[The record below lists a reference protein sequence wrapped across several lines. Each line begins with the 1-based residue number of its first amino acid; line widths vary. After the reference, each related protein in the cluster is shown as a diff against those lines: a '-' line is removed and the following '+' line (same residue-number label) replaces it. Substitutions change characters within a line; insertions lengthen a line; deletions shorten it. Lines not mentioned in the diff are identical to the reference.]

1 MTGIAIVGRGVM
13 AHAHAQAWSELGL
26 GDHILYVSTLTGG
39 APLAHATRARFE
51 PDLDVVLADPL
62 VTIVSVCTP
71 TVTHAGIAL
80 RALRAGKS
88 VLLEKPIALTLAD
101 AMAIQDAARQSP
113 GVLMVAHVVR
123 FFDGYRSIREAVQ
136 SGGLGDILSARAG
149 RFSSKPRP
157 STWWHDESKSG
168 GVVVDFSIHD
178 FDQLNLFLGRPLAV
192 TARRGRSDGPI
203 EAMVDYEGGG
213 VGHVVGFMGMPAG
226 FTFASTLDLVGS
238 AGLATH
244 GYSGPLDSGP
254 LGCGPLDSG
263 PLGCGTL
270 SAAPDT
276 VRVQTVDGVT
286 EQVIAKH
293 NPYRLQAQYFLE
305 CVRADTMPEF
315 CPVDAAVLALAVAL
329 AARESLQTGS
339 PVAVTV

>member
-1 MTGIAIVGRGVM
+1 
-13 AHAHAQAWSELGL
+13 
-26 GDHILYVSTLTGG
+26 
-39 APLAHATRARFE
+39 
-51 PDLDVVLADPL
+51 
-62 VTIVSVCTP
+62 
-71 TVTHAGIAL
+71 
-80 RALRAGKS
+80 
-88 VLLEKPIALTLAD
+88 
-101 AMAIQDAARQSP
+101 
-113 GVLMVAHVVR
+113 
-123 FFDGYRSIREAVQ
+123 
-136 SGGLGDILSARAG
+136 
-149 RFSSKPRP
+149 
-157 STWWHDESKSG
+157 
-168 GVVVDFSIHD
+168 
-178 FDQLNLFLGRPLAV
+178 
-192 TARRGRSDGPI
+192 
-203 EAMVDYEGGG
+203 
-213 VGHVVGFMGMPAG
+213 MGMPAG

-254 LGCGPLDSG
+254 LDSGPLDSGPLDSGPLDSGPLDSGPLDSG